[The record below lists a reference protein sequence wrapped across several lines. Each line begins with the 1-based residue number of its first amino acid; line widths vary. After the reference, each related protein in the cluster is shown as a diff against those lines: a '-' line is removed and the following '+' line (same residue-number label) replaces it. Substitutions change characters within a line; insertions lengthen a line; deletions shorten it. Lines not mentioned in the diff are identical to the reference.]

1 MVLHHWSDDGMV
13 TYHCRSL
20 VIVKEGVKKN
30 REKRSGW
37 LTASVCENFD
47 PFLSFIKWHYKPK
60 YDNLSRNFTFTCS
73 LRGSGEGDGVRV
85 DSKEVCV
92 LIYYWWGTWTHPRA
106 SASTVA
112 DATVTPSHPLAC
124 CRMSCF
130 SVFNYLVFTPI
141 GVITPNCVLLH
152 RNVYFF
158 SKANSF
164 IKFHKLSIL
173 KAYISL
179 HHERVGG
186 RNCFLGHGV
195 TFGLLNRLLPLQNL
209 QSQLRVWDYTTW
221 CKS

>member
-1 MVLHHWSDDGMV
+1 MDLQWLSG
-13 TYHCRSL
+13 SGL
-20 VIVKEGVKKN
+20 KKSCLLYY

-60 YDNLSRNFTFTCS
+60 YDNLSRNFTFTWS

-92 LIYYWWGTWTHPRA
+92 LIYYWWGTWTNPRA
-106 SASTVA
+106 SASAIA

-130 SVFNYLVFTPI
+130 SVFNYLVFTPN

-152 RNVYFF
+152 QNVYFF
-158 SKANSF
+158 PKQIHLSNFINSQF
-164 IKFHKLSIL
+164 WKHIF
-173 KAYISL
+173 L
-179 HHERVGG
+179 HREPVGG